1 MPGKTGID
9 RSGHITMTMNE
20 VNFYNAIARKAERA
34 DFLRAHGLSTTSV
47 VGRNP
52 ILAQKTPRKD
62 SSFDNS
68 VPNAPKSTE
77 RWHYPETDWGLM
89 AKFRSQKHIYD
100 KILSMEQEYKE
111 KVLEFNERNNDEKI
125 GNDIKSSARNVSSI
139 TITDSIDEIKSGRIT
154 ERTPR
159 VASSRKDSLLTY
171 EPNQLFDHNIS
182 TFKVVGKSNPEILAK
197 WRAKRAAD
205 FVLTQT
211 HPLEPP
217 TSRILSDKLF
227 KPAGVAPDSFAN
239 KEFAKKKKGNTSST
253 VIGPVDTA
261 RLQEKLGSL
270 MSALNQT
277 ESEIERQEL
286 KIALNNKAKTYQ
298 R

>member
-1 MPGKTGID
+1 MPGKSGID
-9 RSGHITMTMNE
+9 RSGHITMTMSE

-34 DFLRAHGLSTTSV
+34 DLLRAHGLAKTE

-62 SSFDNS
+62 RSFDNA
-68 VPNAPKSTE
+68 VPEAPKQIE
-77 RWHYPETDWGLM
+77 KWHYPENDWGLM

-100 KILSMEQEYKE
+100 KIFSMEQEYKE
-111 KVLEFNERNNDEKI
+111 KVQEFNDRNVSADKANNETI
-125 GNDIKSSARNVSSI
+125 PSSRSVSSI
-139 TITDSIDEIKSGRIT
+139 TARDSIDDLKSGRTT
-154 ERTPR
+154 ERIIKATT
-159 VASSRKDSLLTY
+159 SRKESQLPY
-171 EPNQLFDHNIS
+171 EPNQLYDHSIS
-182 TFKVVGKSNPEILAK
+182 TFKVVGKTNPEILAK

-217 TSRILSDKLF
+217 TSRMLSDKLF
-227 KPAGVAPDSFAN
+227 KPAGVAPEEFN
-239 KEFAKKKKGNTSST
+239 TKEFKAKRRSKSST
-253 VIGPVDTA
+253 VVQPVDTA

-270 MSALNQT
+270 MSALDQT
-277 ESEIERQEL
+277 QGEIEKQEL
-286 KIALNNKAKTYQ
+286 KIALNNKVKSYQ

>member
-1 MPGKTGID
+1 MPGKSGID
-9 RSGHITMTMNE
+9 RSGHITMTMSE

-34 DFLRAHGLSTTSV
+34 DMLRAHGLAKTEL
-47 VGRNP
+47 GRNP

-62 SSFDNS
+62 RSFDNA
-68 VPNAPKSTE
+68 VPEAPKQVE

-89 AKFRSQKHIYD
+89 AKFRSQKQIYD

-111 KVLEFNERNNDEKI
+111 KVQEFNDKSINDKVNNETI
-125 GNDIKSSARNVSSI
+125 ASSRSVGSI
-139 TITDSIDEIKSGRIT
+139 TARDSIDDIKSGRIT
-154 ERTPR
+154 ERTATKAITSR
-159 VASSRKDSLLTY
+159 VDSQLPY
-171 EPNQLFDHNIS
+171 EPNQLYDHNIS
-182 TFKVVGKSNPEILAK
+182 TFKVVGKTNPEILAK

-217 TSRILSDKLF
+217 TSRMLSDKLF
-227 KPAGVAPDSFAN
+227 KPAGVAPDVLSSKDF
-239 KEFAKKKKGNTSST
+239 KVKRRSTKSST
-253 VIGPVDTA
+253 VVQPVDTA

-270 MSALNQT
+270 MSALDQT
-277 ESEIERQEL
+277 QGEIEKQEL
-286 KIALNNKAKTYQ
+286 KIALNNKVKSYQ